1 MNKESY
7 SYYKQSYRANKRY
20 RDKIGSDDYGGM
32 LSESEYKEMKATG
45 MTTKE
50 IVYNQFH
57 FYSKDVAKQI
67 QESLKQEGFKV
78 SIKAIQS
85 RNYTQSVYNAIKERY
100 HELTKTMSAKEAAA
114 LISYA
119 YYGS

>member
-20 RDKIGSDDYGGM
+20 RAKIGSDDFGGM
-32 LSESEYKEMKATG
+32 LSEGEYKEMRATG
-45 MTTKE
+45 LSTKE

-57 FYSKDVAKQI
+57 YFSKDTAKQI
-67 QESLKQEGFKV
+67 QQSLKQEGFKV
-78 SIKAIQS
+78 SIKAIQARQYS
-85 RNYTQSVYNAIKERY
+85 QDVYDAIKERY
-100 HELTKTMSAKEAAA
+100 HELTKTMSAKDAAA